1 MSKRKIVISALVVA
15 ALAVLV
21 YLQFRTWTSFDWNVF
36 WEQTGNARR
45 WPILRA
51 VLFIYIADVL
61 RGLRW
66 KIFLRPVC
74 KTSWWRLVPAQFIGF
89 TGVALLGRPAEV
101 IRPYLIARK
110 ENLLFASQMAVWMVE
125 RIFDTA
131 AFTLLVTAAI
141 FSTPS
146 LASLP
151 HVHQL
156 REGGFVLIAVVVG
169 LTLFAVVVRRH
180 AAAVAN
186 RVERRLSRVAP
197 KASGHICQKLRAF
210 GEGLNTIQ
218 DAASFLQVAG
228 VSLAIWLLVALAYL
242 AVTHAYPAPLE
253 HMTTPKVL
261 LLLGFAMVGSTVQ
274 LPAIGGGTQL
284 ASILALKHV
293 FGVPQE
299 LSVSCGILLWLVSFV
314 GVVPLGLVLAHRE
327 HLSLRQLSKQME
339 MENTAEERAKQS
351 AITHQGS

>member
-1 MSKRKIVISALVVA
+1 
-15 ALAVLV
+15 
-21 YLQFRTWTSFDWNVF
+21 
-36 WEQTGNARR
+36 
-45 WPILRA
+45 
-51 VLFIYIADVL
+51 
-61 RGLRW
+61 
-66 KIFLRPVC
+66 
-74 KTSWWRLVPAQFIGF
+74 
-89 TGVALLGRPAEV
+89 
-101 IRPYLIARK
+101 
-110 ENLLFASQMAVWMVE
+110 
-125 RIFDTA
+125 
-131 AFTLLVTAAI
+131 
-141 FSTPS
+141 
-146 LASLP
+146 
-151 HVHQL
+151 
-156 REGGFVLIAVVVG
+156 
-169 LTLFAVVVRRH
+169 
-180 AAAVAN
+180 
-186 RVERRLSRVAP
+186 
-197 KASGHICQKLRAF
+197 
-210 GEGLNTIQ
+210 LNTIQ